1 MHRREAGVDAGVR
14 AAKSCKAAAKA
25 AARSPSA
32 TIGRQHAVPTDLVD
46 GHLRACI
53 APVGFE
59 LHGSGRSVS
68 IGS

>member
-14 AAKSCKAAAKA
+14 AAKSCKA